1 MARLADFVAVIRVLR
16 TGPVSVSEIA
26 KATKM
31 HARKVYRLVTELED
45 AGARLQK
52 RDGEFERV
60 GRGGSAATLFTLTAA
75 ALDEWLSRRGR

>member
-26 KATKM
+26 KATKIR
-31 HARKVYRLVTELED
+31 ARTVYRLLKDLED

-52 RDGEFERV
+52 RDAEFVRV
-60 GRGGSAATLFTLTAA
+60 GPGGSAATLYTLTAA
-75 ALDEWLSRRGR
+75 ALDEWLRRSR